1 MMYKLYIYI
10 YSNQICSAV
19 SGKKRKRKKKKEY
32 FDRVYNYGLGSCMVV
47 PRP

>member
-10 YSNQICSAV
+10 YKSNLFRSQWE
-19 SGKKRKRKKKKEY
+19 KKKKKKEY